1 MKLSKLQNKK
11 YNDFIMSCLCDNPKE
26 LGYEWDFKKSPD
38 KDKSKLD
45 FFFYNFIDTQNW
57 NIVRKGKLSALE
69 EYLTGLPSGFDIPF
83 MNYDIIELAKKFK
96 SLPKK
101 PTEKQEQ
108 KILDNYWHFVASK
121 LIRLHDLKH
130 QD

>member
-1 MKLSKLQNKK
+1 MKLTKLQNKK
-11 YNDFIMSCLCDNPKE
+11 YDDFILSCICDNPKD
-26 LGYEWDFKKSPD
+26 LGYEYDFKKSPD

-45 FFFYNFIDTQNW
+45 FFFYHFYNEYQW
-57 NIVRKGKLSALE
+57 NIVRKGQLSALE
-69 EYLTGLPSGFDIPF
+69 EYLSGLPSTIDIPF
-83 MNYDIIELAKKFK
+83 YNYDILKLAKKFK
-96 SLPKK
+96 SLPKN

-108 KILDNYWHFVASK
+108 KILDDYWHFVASK